1 MRTGN
6 PIKRRKQRDIAKDRV
21 LYAFNYLFLLLI
33 FIIVGYPL
41 LIVVSN
47 SLSSPEA
54 VTGGKVWLLPVDF
67 SLEGY
72 QAVFQDKSIVSGFR
86 NSFFYMIV
94 GTAINMVVTTL
105 CAYPLS
111 IKTLPGRRWFM
122 LLFSFTMFFSG
133 GMIPTY
139 LLIYK
144 LGMINTVWSMILPG
158 AISVWNMILMRTY
171 FMNSVPGDIR
181 EAAIIDGCSDF
192 RYLVKILIPLSVP
205 IMAVL
210 VLYYAV
216 GHWNSY
222 FNALLYLR
230 DTDLYPLQM
239 VLRNIL
245 IMNNASMDM
254 LASDPEAM
262 SLRIKMIDLVKYSV
276 IVVASLPLVILYPFI
291 QKYFVQGI
299 MVGSLKG

>member
-21 LYAFNYLFLLLI
+21 LYAFNYLFVLLI

>member
-21 LYAFNYLFLLLI
+21 LYTVNYVFLLLI

-205 IMAVL
+205 IVAVL

-262 SLRIKMIDLVKYSV
+262 SLRIKMIDLIKYSV

>member
-1 MRTGN
+1 
-6 PIKRRKQRDIAKDRV
+6 
-21 LYAFNYLFLLLI
+21 
-33 FIIVGYPL
+33 
-41 LIVVSN
+41 
-47 SLSSPEA
+47 
-54 VTGGKVWLLPVDF
+54 
-67 SLEGY
+67 
-72 QAVFQDKSIVSGFR
+72 
-86 NSFFYMIV
+86 
-94 GTAINMVVTTL
+94 
-105 CAYPLS
+105 
-111 IKTLPGRRWFM
+111 
-122 LLFSFTMFFSG
+122 
-133 GMIPTY
+133 MIPTY

>member
-41 LIVVSN
+41 LIVASN

>member
-1 MRTGN
+1 MCIRDS
-6 PIKRRKQRDIAKDRV
+6 KRRRQRDIAKDKA
-21 LYAFNYLFLLLI
+21 LYTFNYLFLFLI
-33 FIIVGYPL
+33 LVIVGYPL

-67 SLEGY
+67 SLAGY

-111 IKTLPGRRWFM
+111 IKTLPGRRWIM

-139 LLIYK
+139 LLIYN

-262 SLRIKMIDLVKYSV
+262 SLRIKMIDLIKYSV

>member
-1 MRTGN
+1 
-6 PIKRRKQRDIAKDRV
+6 
-21 LYAFNYLFLLLI
+21 
-33 FIIVGYPL
+33 
-41 LIVVSN
+41 
-47 SLSSPEA
+47 
-54 VTGGKVWLLPVDF
+54 
-67 SLEGY
+67 
-72 QAVFQDKSIVSGFR
+72 
-86 NSFFYMIV
+86 
-94 GTAINMVVTTL
+94 
-105 CAYPLS
+105 
-111 IKTLPGRRWFM
+111 
-122 LLFSFTMFFSG
+122 
-133 GMIPTY
+133 MIPTY

-192 RYLVKILIPLSVP
+192 RYLVKILITLSVP

>member
-1 MRTGN
+1 MGTN
-6 PIKRRKQRDIAKDRV
+6 SIKRRRQRDIAKDKA
-21 LYAFNYLFLLLI
+21 LYTFNYLFLFLI
-33 FIIVGYPL
+33 LVIVGYPL

-67 SLEGY
+67 SLAGY

-111 IKTLPGRRWFM
+111 IKTLPGRRWIM

-139 LLIYK
+139 LLIYN

-245 IMNNASMDM
+245 IMNNASVDM

-262 SLRIKMIDLVKYSV
+262 SLRIKMIDLIKYSV

>member
-1 MRTGN
+1 MGTN
-6 PIKRRKQRDIAKDRV
+6 SIKRRRQRDIAKDKA
-21 LYAFNYLFLLLI
+21 LYTFNYLFLFLI
-33 FIIVGYPL
+33 LVIVGYPL

-67 SLEGY
+67 SLAGY

-111 IKTLPGRRWFM
+111 IKTLPGRRWIM

-139 LLIYK
+139 LLIYN

-210 VLYYAV
+210 V
-216 GHWNSY
+216 
-222 FNALLYLR
+222 
-230 DTDLYPLQM
+230 PL
-239 VLRNIL
+239 
-245 IMNNASMDM
+245 
-254 LASDPEAM
+254 E
-262 SLRIKMIDLVKYSV
+262 
-276 IVVASLPLVILYPFI
+276 
-291 QKYFVQGI
+291 
-299 MVGSLKG
+299 

>member
-21 LYAFNYLFLLLI
+21 LYTVNYVFLLLI

-54 VTGGKVWLLPVDF
+54 VTGGRVWLLPVDF

-205 IMAVL
+205 IVAVL

-262 SLRIKMIDLVKYSV
+262 SLRIKMIDLIKYSV

>member
-6 PIKRRKQRDIAKDRV
+6 PIKRRRQRDIAKDRA

-72 QAVFQDKSIVSGFR
+72 QAVFQDKSIGSGFR

-262 SLRIKMIDLVKYSV
+262 SLRIKMIDLIKYSV

>member
-1 MRTGN
+1 
-6 PIKRRKQRDIAKDRV
+6 
-21 LYAFNYLFLLLI
+21 
-33 FIIVGYPL
+33 
-41 LIVVSN
+41 
-47 SLSSPEA
+47 
-54 VTGGKVWLLPVDF
+54 
-67 SLEGY
+67 
-72 QAVFQDKSIVSGFR
+72 
-86 NSFFYMIV
+86 
-94 GTAINMVVTTL
+94 
-105 CAYPLS
+105 
-111 IKTLPGRRWFM
+111 
-122 LLFSFTMFFSG
+122 MFFSG

>member
-1 MRTGN
+1 
-6 PIKRRKQRDIAKDRV
+6 
-21 LYAFNYLFLLLI
+21 
-33 FIIVGYPL
+33 
-41 LIVVSN
+41 
-47 SLSSPEA
+47 
-54 VTGGKVWLLPVDF
+54 
-67 SLEGY
+67 
-72 QAVFQDKSIVSGFR
+72 
-86 NSFFYMIV
+86 MIV

>member
-1 MRTGN
+1 
-6 PIKRRKQRDIAKDRV
+6 
-21 LYAFNYLFLLLI
+21 
-33 FIIVGYPL
+33 
-41 LIVVSN
+41 
-47 SLSSPEA
+47 
-54 VTGGKVWLLPVDF
+54 
-67 SLEGY
+67 
-72 QAVFQDKSIVSGFR
+72 
-86 NSFFYMIV
+86 
-94 GTAINMVVTTL
+94 MVVTTL

-192 RYLVKILIPLSVP
+192 RYLVKILIPYLSP
-205 IMAVL
+205 SWLCWCCTMPF
-210 VLYYAV
+210 

-222 FNALLYLR
+222 FNCHAVSAGYGSVPL
-230 DTDLYPLQM
+230 TDG
-239 VLRNIL
+239 
-245 IMNNASMDM
+245 AS
-254 LASDPEAM
+254 AT
-262 SLRIKMIDLVKYSV
+262 
-276 IVVASLPLVILYPFI
+276 F
-291 QKYFVQGI
+291 
-299 MVGSLKG
+299 

>member
-1 MRTGN
+1 MGTN
-6 PIKRRKQRDIAKDRV
+6 SIKRRRQRDIAKDKA
-21 LYAFNYLFLLLI
+21 LYTFNYLFLFLI
-33 FIIVGYPL
+33 LVIVGYPL

-67 SLEGY
+67 SLAGY

-111 IKTLPGRRWFM
+111 IKTLPGRRWIM

-139 LLIYK
+139 LLIYN

-158 AISVWNMILMRTY
+158 AISVWNMILLRTY

-262 SLRIKMIDLVKYSV
+262 SLRIKMIDLIKYSV

>member
-291 QKYFVQGI
+291 QKDFVQGI

>member
-1 MRTGN
+1 
-6 PIKRRKQRDIAKDRV
+6 
-21 LYAFNYLFLLLI
+21 
-33 FIIVGYPL
+33 
-41 LIVVSN
+41 
-47 SLSSPEA
+47 
-54 VTGGKVWLLPVDF
+54 
-67 SLEGY
+67 
-72 QAVFQDKSIVSGFR
+72 
-86 NSFFYMIV
+86 
-94 GTAINMVVTTL
+94 
-105 CAYPLS
+105 
-111 IKTLPGRRWFM
+111 
-122 LLFSFTMFFSG
+122 
-133 GMIPTY
+133 
-139 LLIYK
+139 
-144 LGMINTVWSMILPG
+144 
-158 AISVWNMILMRTY
+158 MILMRTY

>member
-1 MRTGN
+1 
-6 PIKRRKQRDIAKDRV
+6 
-21 LYAFNYLFLLLI
+21 
-33 FIIVGYPL
+33 
-41 LIVVSN
+41 
-47 SLSSPEA
+47 
-54 VTGGKVWLLPVDF
+54 
-67 SLEGY
+67 
-72 QAVFQDKSIVSGFR
+72 
-86 NSFFYMIV
+86 
-94 GTAINMVVTTL
+94 
-105 CAYPLS
+105 
-111 IKTLPGRRWFM
+111 
-122 LLFSFTMFFSG
+122 
-133 GMIPTY
+133 
-139 LLIYK
+139 
-144 LGMINTVWSMILPG
+144 
-158 AISVWNMILMRTY
+158 
-171 FMNSVPGDIR
+171 MNSVPGDIR
-181 EAAIIDGCSDF
+181 EPTIIDGCSDL

-262 SLRIKMIDLVKYSV
+262 SLRIKMIDLIKYSV

>member
-1 MRTGN
+1 MGTN
-6 PIKRRKQRDIAKDRV
+6 SIKRRRQRDIVKDKA
-21 LYAFNYLFLLLI
+21 LYTFNYLFLFLI
-33 FIIVGYPL
+33 LVIVGYPL

-67 SLEGY
+67 SLAGY

-111 IKTLPGRRWFM
+111 IKTLPGRRWIM

-139 LLIYK
+139 LLIYN

-262 SLRIKMIDLVKYSV
+262 SLRIKMIDLIKYSV

>member
-1 MRTGN
+1 M
-6 PIKRRKQRDIAKDRV
+6 
-21 LYAFNYLFLLLI
+21 
-33 FIIVGYPL
+33 
-41 LIVVSN
+41 
-47 SLSSPEA
+47 
-54 VTGGKVWLLPVDF
+54 DF

-230 DTDLYPLQM
+230 DTDLYPLQIC
-239 VLRNIL
+239 L
-245 IMNNASMDM
+245 
-254 LASDPEAM
+254 
-262 SLRIKMIDLVKYSV
+262 
-276 IVVASLPLVILYPFI
+276 LYTSRC
-291 QKYFVQGI
+291 V
-299 MVGSLKG
+299 

>member
-1 MRTGN
+1 MGTN
-6 PIKRRKQRDIAKDRV
+6 SIKRRRQRDIAKDKA
-21 LYAFNYLFLLLI
+21 LYTFNYLFLFLI
-33 FIIVGYPL
+33 LVIVGYPL

-67 SLEGY
+67 SLAGY

-111 IKTLPGRRWFM
+111 IKTLPGRRWIM

-139 LLIYK
+139 LLIYN

-171 FMNSVPGDIR
+171 FMNSVPGAIR

-262 SLRIKMIDLVKYSV
+262 SLRIKMIDLIKYSV

>member
-122 LLFSFTMFFSG
+122 LLFSFTMFISG
-133 GMIPTY
+133 GMIPT
-139 LLIYK
+139 
-144 LGMINTVWSMILPG
+144 
-158 AISVWNMILMRTY
+158 
-171 FMNSVPGDIR
+171 
-181 EAAIIDGCSDF
+181 
-192 RYLVKILIPLSVP
+192 
-205 IMAVL
+205 
-210 VLYYAV
+210 
-216 GHWNSY
+216 
-222 FNALLYLR
+222 
-230 DTDLYPLQM
+230 
-239 VLRNIL
+239 
-245 IMNNASMDM
+245 
-254 LASDPEAM
+254 
-262 SLRIKMIDLVKYSV
+262 
-276 IVVASLPLVILYPFI
+276 
-291 QKYFVQGI
+291 
-299 MVGSLKG
+299 

>member
-1 MRTGN
+1 MGTN
-6 PIKRRKQRDIAKDRV
+6 SIKRRRQRDIAKDKA
-21 LYAFNYLFLLLI
+21 LYTFNYLFLFLI
-33 FIIVGYPL
+33 LVIVGYPL

-67 SLEGY
+67 SLAGY

-111 IKTLPGRRWFM
+111 IKTLPGRRWIM

-139 LLIYK
+139 LLIYN

-230 DTDLYPLQM
+230 ETDLYPLQM

-262 SLRIKMIDLVKYSV
+262 SLRIKMIDLIKYSV

>member
-1 MRTGN
+1 MGTN
-6 PIKRRKQRDIAKDRV
+6 SIKRRRQRDIAKDKA
-21 LYAFNYLFLLLI
+21 LYTFNYLFLFLI
-33 FIIVGYPL
+33 LVIVGYPL

-67 SLEGY
+67 SLAGY

-111 IKTLPGRRWFM
+111 IKTLPGRRWIM

-139 LLIYK
+139 LLIYN

-262 SLRIKMIDLVKYSV
+262 SLRIKMIDLIKYSV
-276 IVVASLPLVILYPFI
+276 IVVASLPRVILYPFI

>member
-1 MRTGN
+1 M
-6 PIKRRKQRDIAKDRV
+6 

>member
-245 IMNNASMDM
+245 VMNNASMDM

>member
-67 SLEGY
+67 SQEGY

>member
-1 MRTGN
+1 MGTN
-6 PIKRRKQRDIAKDRV
+6 SIKRRRQRDIAKDKA
-21 LYAFNYLFLLLI
+21 LYTFNYLFLFLI
-33 FIIVGYPL
+33 LVIVGYPL

-67 SLEGY
+67 SLAGY

-111 IKTLPGRRWFM
+111 IKTLPGRRWIM

-139 LLIYK
+139 LLIYN

-262 SLRIKMIDLVKYSV
+262 SLRIKMIDLIKYSV

>member
-1 MRTGN
+1 
-6 PIKRRKQRDIAKDRV
+6 
-21 LYAFNYLFLLLI
+21 
-33 FIIVGYPL
+33 
-41 LIVVSN
+41 
-47 SLSSPEA
+47 
-54 VTGGKVWLLPVDF
+54 
-67 SLEGY
+67 
-72 QAVFQDKSIVSGFR
+72 
-86 NSFFYMIV
+86 
-94 GTAINMVVTTL
+94 
-105 CAYPLS
+105 
-111 IKTLPGRRWFM
+111 
-122 LLFSFTMFFSG
+122 MFFSG

-139 LLIYK
+139 LLIYN

-262 SLRIKMIDLVKYSV
+262 SLRIKMIDLIKYSV